1 MVIFFT
7 LLTTNN
13 YLHFLPSPYKF
24 LSKALIMHIS
34 NILLILSAA
43 AASLA
48 TPVANVEQA
57 DFEAIAS
64 KYNIELTEAGASDFT
79 SSAVHCYGGGPTWGG
94 DKSYALDRA
103 GRWCSGNGG
112 AQSYRAG
119 QKKGGC
125 YNLAS
130 NKKVNFEIQN
140 LQAGDVSL
148 SSEACFRFTRGVINS
163 CSRGGRNNNG
173 AWEWRSDANFGKC

>member
-1 MVIFFT
+1 MLFFLPT
-7 LLTTNN
+7 TTN
-13 YLHFLPSPYKF
+13 YKKPSFPRSQNF
-24 LSKALIMHIS
+24 VFHNVLIMQIA
-34 NILLILSAA
+34 NILLALSAA

-48 TPVANVEQA
+48 TPVDNAEQA
-57 DFEAIAS
+57 DFEAIAA
-64 KYNIELTEAGASDFT
+64 KYNIELTETGDSDFT
-79 SSAVHCYGGGPTWGG
+79 TSAVHCYGGGPSWGG

-112 AQSYRAG
+112 AQGYRAG

-163 CSRGGRNNNG
+163 CSRGGRNSNG
-173 AWEWRSDANFGKC
+173 AWEWRYVPL